1 MSVAAQA
8 AAVAAAA
15 AAASARAAPLSRA
28 PSASAS
34 LFGMLR
40 SSQCSQQESVGT
52 DEAENLAANLRKAA
66 SVVLPGAGLLAA
78 HARKR

>member
-1 MSVAAQA
+1 VSANAQ
-8 AAVAAAA
+8 AAAA
-15 AAASARAAPLSRA
+15 AALAAAASVRSAPLARA

-52 DEAENLAANLRKAA
+52 EEAENLAQNLRKAA
-66 SVVLPGAGLLAA
+66 AVVLPGAGLLAA